1 MGLVDAD
8 PLAPWRVATFAMAA
22 GASLSLAVLA
32 TAMAAATRR
41 LAVWGTLALVGVG
54 AFGYLAGTVAFLCTT
69 APDDALRWAR
79 LSLAPTPAIVWGIW
93 YLSRHVPV
101 RTRRL
106 IGAGGTGPVAA
117 LAVASA
123 ILVLADATLDLGWVV
138 RGVVNAPNSLRFRV
152 IEPGP
157 AGLVFFLGALAV
169 LYVSAVLLLLARH
182 DQDRPSLSPI
192 AVGTVA
198 YFGTLTN
205 DFLLVLGLYDAPF
218 LNGIGFFAM
227 YSGFCVYFGHL
238 FIDSAQ
244 QLRRAHE
251 ELRKHRQIAVH
262 ASRLRSMGTLAA
274 FVAHE
279 LGNDLQVVENVSLG
293 LIHRASS
300 EIADADL
307 ADLRL
312 ATRHMASVLRG
323 LRRMSRDNHED
334 DPTERYDLAGLVE
347 DAARLVAPMVRRH
360 GVRLGIQPPVPGTD
374 AVDVRAAEIMQVVL
388 NLLKNAAEA
397 ARDNDD
403 PQVSVSFEIEPAHV
417 HLRVADN
424 GPGIPED
431 LRERIFEPFF
441 TTKPSDEGTGIGLAV
456 VRQIVLDHGG
466 TIRVD
471 VEGGWTHFVVT
482 LPRAG
487 EVTNGTE
494 PPAERLPSGT

>member
-1 MGLVDAD
+1 MGLSDAD
-8 PLAPWRVATFAMAA
+8 PFAPWRVATFATAA

-41 LAVWGTLALVGVG
+41 LAVWGTLALVGIG
-54 AFGYLAGTVAFLCTT
+54 AFGYLAGAVAFLCATD
-69 APDDALRWAR
+69 PEQALRWAR

-101 RTRRL
+101 STRRL
-106 IGAGGTGPVAA
+106 VGSGAAGPVAV
-117 LAVASA
+117 LAVTASL
-123 ILVLADATLDLGWVV
+123 LVLADAALDLGWVV
-138 RGVVNAPNSLRFRV
+138 RAVVDLPRSLRFRV

-169 LYVSAVLLLLARH
+169 LYVSAVLLLLARRE
-182 DQDRPSLSPI
+182 QNRPSLTPI
-192 AVGTVA
+192 AVGTIL
-198 YFGTLTN
+198 YFATLTN
-205 DFLLVLGLYDAPF
+205 DFLLVVGAYDAPF
-218 LNGIGFFAM
+218 LNGMGFFAM

-238 FIDSAQ
+238 FVDNAQ
-244 QLRRAHE
+244 RLRRAHE
-251 ELRKHRQIAVH
+251 ELRKHRQVAVH

-293 LIHRASS
+293 LIHRTPP
-300 EIADADL
+300 EVADEDL

-312 ATRHMASVLRG
+312 ATRHMAQVLRG
-323 LRRMSRDNHED
+323 LRRMSRDHRED
-334 DPTERYDLAGLVE
+334 APAERQALADLVE
-347 DAARLVAPMVRRH
+347 DAARLVAPMMRRH

-374 AVDVRAAEIMQVVL
+374 TVEVRAAEIMQVVM
-388 NLLKNAAEA
+388 NLLKNAADA
-397 ARDNDD
+397 ARESDD
-403 PQVSVSFEIEPAHV
+403 PQVSVRFEIGPAHV

-456 VRQIVLDHGG
+456 VRQIVLDHDGA
-466 TIRVD
+466 IHVD
-471 VEGGWTHFVVT
+471 VEEGWTHFVVT

-487 EVTNGTE
+487 EVRNGTE
-494 PPAERLPSGT
+494 PPAKRRPSGS